1 VVFNGDTCTPEVT
14 FDFWDL
20 EFEIFEE
27 NNPDW
32 GSEVF
37 EFCSVPC
44 VDWLVLK
51 REEKKLKLSDCELE
65 VGVWDLEF
73 EIFEENN
80 PDWGSEVFEFCS
92 VPCVDWL
99 VLKREEKKLKLSD
112 CELEVGVWD

>member
-1 VVFNGDTCTPEVT
+1 VT

-51 REEKKLKLSDCELE
+51 LPSLILFLPMMVEYLQYGLM
-65 VGVWDLEF
+65 
-73 EIFEENN
+73 I
-80 PDWGSEVFEFCS
+80 
-92 VPCVDWL
+92 
-99 VLKREEKKLKLSD
+99 
-112 CELEVGVWD
+112 